1 MENDEI
7 QITLLQK
14 FLNKEELD
22 TEELKMLFK
31 QYNSEKGNAEIEDF
45 LEKYWSRYQEPDSP
59 EVNSENI
66 LSKIKVSILNK
77 QYRSDH
83 KLKVIYQWTTAAAAV
98 LLSAILITGAFFL
111 DIRLKQDQVTDLTEV
126 NAPGGKIE
134 NFYLPDGT
142 HVWLNPGSSLIYSG
156 DMDNEKIR
164 DVRLWGQAFFEVTKD
179 AKHPFILQLGD
190 IGVKVTGTSFN
201 ASNYKDDPHVEVV
214 LKTGQVNLFRG
225 FYQDAT
231 DFVKLIPGQM
241 AKYEKGNARFEVQK
255 VDVEKYTAWMNGI
268 LMFRDDLMSD
278 VFRQLERWYH
288 VKIIV
293 ENPKIN
299 TYLYTATIKNESLEQ
314 ILKLLEYTSQL
325 NCEMIRGS
333 DPLTGKQT
341 ILITSKNINP

>member
-1 MENDEI
+1 MENDEK
-7 QITLLQK
+7 QMTLLQK

-45 LEKYWSRYQEPDSP
+45 LEKYWFRYQEPDWQ
-59 EVNSENI
+59 EVNSEKI
-66 LSKIKVSILNK
+66 LSEINASIRDK
-77 QYRSDH
+77 QYRSVH
-83 KLKVIYQWTTAAAAV
+83 QLKVIYQWTTVAAAV
-98 LLSAILITGAFFL
+98 FLAAILTAGSFFL
-111 DIRLKQDQVTDLTEV
+111 DIRLKQDQVADLTEV
-126 NAPGGKIE
+126 NAPGGKVE

-156 DMDNEKIR
+156 DMENEKIR
-164 DVRLWGQAFFEVTKD
+164 DVRLWGQAFFEVAKD
-179 AKHPFILQLGD
+179 KKHPFILQLGD
-190 IGVKVTGTSFN
+190 IGLKVTGTSFN

-214 LKTGQVNLFRG
+214 LKTGQINLFRG

-231 DFVKLIPGQM
+231 DFVKLTPGQM
-241 AKYEKGNARFEVQK
+241 AKYKKGDTHFEVQQ

-278 VFRQLERWYH
+278 VFRQLERWYD

-293 ENPKIN
+293 HDQKIN
-299 TYLYTATIKNESLEQ
+299 NYLYTATIQNESLEQ

-325 NCEMIRGS
+325 KCKMIKNNNS
-333 DPLTGKQT
+333 ETLKPTV
-341 ILITSKNINP
+341 LITTKNS